1 MKTIMLASIC
11 LFVFAFSS
19 LARLHSPAFRDTIN
33 NLTIQS
39 VSPNPFND
47 KVNILVNVS
56 DSGSIGTTLSD
67 IYGKKVFSQQFLLAV
82 GINSVILTVPQLHA
96 GNYLLEV
103 RAGNF
108 FQTKSLVKVA
118 RSKDP

>member
-1 MKTIMLASIC
+1 MKTLILAVTC
-11 LFVFAFSS
+11 LFAFKFSCI
-19 LARLHSPAFRDTIN
+19 ARENPYCLRDTIN

-39 VSPNPFND
+39 VFPNPFSD
-47 KVNILVNVS
+47 KVSVSINTS
-56 DSGSIGTTLSD
+56 DSGTICTTLSD
-67 IYGKKVFSQQFLLAV
+67 IYGKKVFTKSFTLAA
-82 GINSVILTVPQLHA
+82 GLNSIEINVPQLHA

-118 RSKDP
+118 KSKGP